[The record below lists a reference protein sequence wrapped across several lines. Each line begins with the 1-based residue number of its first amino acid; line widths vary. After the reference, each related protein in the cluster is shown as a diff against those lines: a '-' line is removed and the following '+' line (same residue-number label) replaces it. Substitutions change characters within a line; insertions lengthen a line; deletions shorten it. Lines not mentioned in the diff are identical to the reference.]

1 MLPVD
6 DEQYSALWRVALVE
20 QAEFF
25 RIALEDH
32 PEQHLP
38 THFAEDSFTIGA
50 FEQNRLVGSVSI
62 ERDFRRKFRHKAL
75 LFKMYVHPD
84 AAGQGAG
91 RLLMLEAMQQAAKV
105 DGLRQLSLT
114 VLASNTRAIH
124 LYRSLGFVEF
134 AREPEAINISGT
146 YVDELQMRH
155 ALPNANRDLE
165 SDSATANITLYVNH
179 AKR

>member
-1 MLPVD
+1 MLPAD
-6 DEQYSALWRVALVE
+6 EEQYSALWRVALVE

-50 FEQNRLVGSVSI
+50 FEQNRLVGSVSV

-84 AAGQGAG
+84 AAGQGTG
-91 RLLMLEAMQQAAKV
+91 RLLLLEAMHQAAKI
-105 DGLRQLSLT
+105 DGLRQLYLT

-124 LYRSLGFVEF
+124 LYRSLAFVEF
-134 AREPEAINISGT
+134 AREPEAVDIGGY
-146 YVDELQMRH
+146 YVDELQMQYV
-155 ALPNANRDLE
+155 LPHQNQSNTRV
-165 SDSATANITLYVNH
+165 IH
-179 AKR
+179 